1 MSIDHP
7 QDLPPAGV
15 GLSLELEK
23 ALLSALAA
31 LWKECNHEY
40 FGGKLRMPVLSLI
53 DSPRRLGAWC
63 PETRTISINRRMAL
77 RYPWRFSADTLK
89 HEIAHQYISE
99 VAKIEEAPHGPRFTQ
114 CCQRMGISP
123 SASGSL
129 DPQES
134 SIAQERSNEALR
146 VISKVKRLLAL
157 AESPNLHEAENAAAM
172 ARRLMVKYNLQA
184 RQHDEQGAQGYG
196 YLHLGVPSRR
206 LHEHQKRI
214 ASILVNFFFV
224 EVVLVQVFV
233 PTAGHYARCIE
244 ICGRQ
249 ANLDMARYVHD
260 FLIDSAERLWEA
272 HYERAQLSSR
282 RPRLT
287 YLAGVMAGF
296 YARLDQQEQELHEE
310 GLVVRGDPRLSAY
323 LSTRHRRLQTSR
335 GGGRRR
341 TAAFAA
347 GHEAGTQIIL
357 HKPVERQPSGKKPRM
372 LGPG

>member
-7 QDLPPAGV
+7 QDLPPASV
-15 GLSLELEK
+15 NLSLELEK
-23 ALLSALAA
+23 ALLAALVA

-40 FGGKLRMPVLSLI
+40 FGGELRIPVLTLI

-63 PETRTISINRRMAL
+63 PETRTLSINRRMAL

-89 HEIAHQYISE
+89 HEMAHQYISE
-99 VAKIEEAPHGPRFTQ
+99 VAKIDEAPHGPRFAQ
-114 CCQRMGISP
+114 CCLRMGISP
-123 SASGSL
+123 SASASL

-134 SIAQERSNEALR
+134 SIAQDRGSEALR

-157 AESPNLHEAENAAAM
+157 AESPNRNEAENAAAM

-184 RQHDEQGAQGYG
+184 REREEQGPLGYG

-244 ICGRQ
+244 ICGRP
-249 ANLDMARYVHD
+249 ANLEMARYVHD
-260 FLIDSAERLWEA
+260 FLLESSERLWEA
-272 HYERAQLSSR
+272 HYECAQLSSR

-287 YLAGVMAGF
+287 FLAGVMAGF
-296 YARLDQQEQELHEE
+296 YARLDQQEQELHQA
-310 GLVVRGDPRLSAY
+310 GLVVRGDARLSTY
-323 LSTRHRRLQTSR
+323 LSTRHRRLQTTR

-341 TAAFAA
+341 TADFAA
-347 GHEAGTQIIL
+347 GHEAGTQIVL
-357 HKPVERQPSGKKPRM
+357 HKPVEGQSSGKKPRM
-372 LGPG
+372 LGPA